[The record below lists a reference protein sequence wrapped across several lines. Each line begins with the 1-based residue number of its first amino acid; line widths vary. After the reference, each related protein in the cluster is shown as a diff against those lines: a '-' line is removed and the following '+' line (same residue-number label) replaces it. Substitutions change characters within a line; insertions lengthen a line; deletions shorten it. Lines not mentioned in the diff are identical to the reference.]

1 MANRVINTILN
12 LRNNMSGALIRAAR
26 DTRGVTDEMR
36 SATKSVV
43 AFKNRAV
50 SALGSATKSFAKWGA
65 ASAGAVTAAFLA
77 MDNATEEDRIAQGK
91 LNTAYE
97 AAGYSAETAATA
109 YNEFYQILGDTD
121 TATEASQLLSKL
133 VQNEQDVTKWTRVAA
148 GVSGTFGDSLPIE
161 GLIEATNE
169 TAKVGKVTG
178 VLADALNWVGISE
191 DKMNERLERT
201 SSEAE
206 RNRILLETLT
216 GSYDDAADA
225 FYRNNEQLV
234 QARKNQAA
242 LSAMTAKLGN
252 ASAIAKNSLMRLF
265 GVQEDGSIRA
275 GSALAWL
282 NDRAESVLA
291 KFQEWSQDGTMDALA
306 QKLDQGLARAG
317 EMAGNAFQW
326 VLDHGDTI
334 KRWVVGLGTALALV
348 KVAQFASG
356 VMNAVKTVKLFAST
370 VGAIVAANPVVL
382 AIVAAIAAISL
393 LVANWDKVKAK
404 AGELWD
410 GIKTVFGGI
419 KDSIVGAFNSAKEAV
434 GSFFSWIGDKLSA
447 LDGAIES
454 VPVIGSIY
462 RGIKGA
468 GSWVIDKVTGHA
480 TGTSYFPGGWTRVN
494 ERGGEIMRL
503 PGGTQIIPHD
513 VSRRMAGGTT
523 VQVYVTVQGN
533 VIGNQAYAESL
544 GETIAQKLLRALRN
558 S

>member
-12 LRNNMSGALIRAAR
+12 LRDNMSGGLIRVAR
-26 DTRGVTDEMR
+26 NTEGVTREME
-36 SATKSVV
+36 SATRSVV

-50 SALGSATKSFAKWGA
+50 SALGSATKSFVKWGA

-77 MDNATEEDRIAQGK
+77 MDSATEDYRIAQGK

-178 VLADALNWVGISE
+178 VLADALNRVGISE

-356 VMNAVKTVKLFAST
+356 VMNAIKTVKLFATT
-370 VGAIVAANPVVL
+370 VGTIVAANPVVL

-513 VSRRMAGGTT
+513 VSRRMVGGTT

>member
-12 LRNNMSGALIRAAR
+12 LRDNMSGGLIRAAR
-26 DTRGVTDEMR
+26 STEGVTREME
-36 SATKSVV
+36 SATRSVV

-77 MDNATEEDRIAQGK
+77 MDSATEEYRIAQGK

-133 VQNEQDVTKWTRVAA
+133 IQNEQDVTKWTRVAA

-334 KRWVVGLGTALALV
+334 KRWVVGLGTALGLV

-356 VMNAVKTVKLFAST
+356 VMNAIKTVKLFAST

-419 KDSIVGAFNSAKEAV
+419 KDSIVGAFNSATEAV
-434 GSFFSWIGDKLSA
+434 SGFFSWIGEKLSA

-454 VPVIGSIY
+454 VPIIGSIY
-462 RGIKGA
+462 RSGKNLGGWI
-468 GSWVIDKVTGHA
+468 VDKVTGHA

-513 VSRRMAGGTT
+513 VSSRMAGGTT

-544 GETIAQKLLRALRN
+544 GSTIAQKLLRALRN

>member
-50 SALGSATKSFAKWGA
+50 AALGSATKSFAKWGA

-77 MDNATEEDRIAQGK
+77 MDSATEDYRIAQGK

-513 VSRRMAGGTT
+513 VSRRMVGGTT

>member
-12 LRNNMSGALIRAAR
+12 LRDNMSGGLIRAAR
-26 DTRGVTDEMR
+26 NTAGVTREME
-36 SATKSVV
+36 SATRSVV

-50 SALGSATKSFAKWGA
+50 SALGSATKSFVKWGA

-77 MDNATEEDRIAQGK
+77 MDSATEEYRIAQGK

-234 QARKNQAA
+234 QSRKNQAA
-242 LSAMTAKLGN
+242 LSATTAKLGN

-334 KRWVVGLGTALALV
+334 KRWVVGMGTALALV

-480 TGTSYFPGGWTRVN
+480 TGTSYFPGGWTQVN

>member
-50 SALGSATKSFAKWGA
+50 PALGSATKSFAKWGA

-77 MDNATEEDRIAQGK
+77 MDNATEEYRIAQGK